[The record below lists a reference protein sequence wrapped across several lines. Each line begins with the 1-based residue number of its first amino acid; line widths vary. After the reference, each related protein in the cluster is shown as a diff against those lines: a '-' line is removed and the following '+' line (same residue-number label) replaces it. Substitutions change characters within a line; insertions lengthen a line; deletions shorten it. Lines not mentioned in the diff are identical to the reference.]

1 MSILV
6 APLEALTDAMLSD
19 PERRVL
25 LALFSYR
32 GKVTELVFPSLEA
45 LSERSNISD
54 KTRISKITTSLA
66 KKGWL
71 TKKKRGFTGCNQY
84 TMCMPERLT
93 NLDLETNLALET
105 NLVPDTNSNLD
116 SDTNYDLGLTD
127 QVQVTHQVTNQINKP
142 VTKAISVSDQE
153 DRFEEFWADYPKK
166 EKKAAA
172 IKSYAKAIKTV
183 SHETITQA
191 MLNHKVIKNWT
202 GDQFTPMAATWLNDK
217 RWDDEIKIT
226 GGYSNGTNQQQP
238 GRITSSDR
246 MRTAANELVQSLN
259 QAH

>member
-1 MSILV
+1 MNILV
-6 APLEALTDAMLSD
+6 APLEALTDSMLSD

-32 GKVTELVFPSLEA
+32 GKVSELVFPSLEA
-45 LSERSNISD
+45 LSERSNIND

-71 TKKKRGFTGCNQY
+71 TKKKKGFTGCNQY

-116 SDTNYDLGLTD
+116 SETNFDVGLRD
-127 QVQVTHQVTNQINKP
+127 QLQVTNQITNHINKP
-142 VTKAISVSDQE
+142 IINAIAVSDQQN
-153 DRFEEFWADYPKK
+153 RFEEFWQDYPKK
-166 EKKAAA
+166 SDKA
-172 IKSYAKAIKTV
+172 KSKLAYAKAIKKA
-183 SHETITQA
+183 SHELIIQS
-191 MLNHKVIKNWT
+191 LINQKNGNQW
-202 GDQFTPMAATWLNDK
+202 GSIQFTPMATTWLNGE
-217 RWDDEIKIT
+217 RWEDDVIPR
-226 GGYSNGTNQQQP
+226 GGFTNGSNKQQP
-238 GRITSSDR
+238 GRTTSSDR

>member
-45 LSERSNISD
+45 LSERSNIND

-116 SDTNYDLGLTD
+116 SDTNYDLGLRDHVQRTD
-127 QVQVTHQVTNQINKP
+127 QITNHINKP
-142 VTKAISVSDQE
+142 IPKKKKSPPLDFPVGLDSDELKFAFNDYQGMRREIKSPLTRSAVVILFNKLLKHQAEGHNPVELLENAILNNWKSV
-153 DRFEEFWADYPKK
+153 YPKDK
-166 EKKAAA
+166 PAND
-172 IKSYAKAIKTV
+172 IVVNGFNAK
-183 SHETITQA
+183 Q
-191 MLNHKVIKNWT
+191 LKN
-202 GDQFTPMAATWLNDK
+202 Q
-217 RWDDEIKIT
+217 
-226 GGYSNGTNQQQP
+226 SV
-238 GRITSSDR
+238 
-246 MRTAANELVQSLN
+246 TAAVLDVNN
-259 QAH
+259 TDW